1 MGWNKGR
8 LQRVKDR
15 MGSEGKMRV
24 SPTCY
29 RIFPAN
35 SSREIGL
42 ERMRSEETMRKE
54 YCKL

>member
-29 RIFPAN
+29 RIFPEN
-35 SSREIGL
+35 GSGEIGL
-42 ERMRSEETMRKE
+42 ERMRNEETMRKE
-54 YCKL
+54 YCNL